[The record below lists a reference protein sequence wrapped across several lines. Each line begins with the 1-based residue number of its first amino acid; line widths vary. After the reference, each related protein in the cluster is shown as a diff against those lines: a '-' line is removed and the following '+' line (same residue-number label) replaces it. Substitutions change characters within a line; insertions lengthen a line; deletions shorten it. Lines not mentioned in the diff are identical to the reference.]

1 MKEFVT
7 VGYTLSELSPEAAR
21 AAYERWLEDG
31 GYDFDSQYTIDDM
44 IECGATIGI
53 NVDNIYYSGFSS
65 QGDGACF
72 VGSYQFKPDWK
83 SSLENF
89 CPGYTQ
95 LSSLGERLEKAHTEF
110 GELYVTVYKT
120 TYHYD
125 HENTVTVDVDF
136 DLDDE
141 DLVDEEIS
149 ILDAQ
154 DTIEEILKDFM
165 HEIYRRLE
173 EEYTWTNSLEFF
185 QEMAEANEFYF
196 TEEGKML

>member
-21 AAYERWLEDG
+21 VAYERWLEDG

-72 VGSYQFKPDWK
+72 VGSYKFKPDWK

-95 LSSLGERLEKAHTEF
+95 LISLGERLQKVYEEF
-110 GELYVTVYKT
+110 GKLYVTVYKT
-120 TYHYD
+120 SHRYD
-125 HENTVTVDVDF
+125 HENTVGFDVQSD
-136 DLDDE
+136 
-141 DLVDEEIS
+141 DEEIS
-149 ILDAQ
+149 IWAAHDA
-154 DTIEEILKDFM
+154 IEEILKDFM

-173 EEYTWTNSLEFF
+173 EEYTWTNSQEFF
-185 QEMAEANEFYF
+185 QEMAEANEWYF

>member
-1 MKEFVT
+1 MLF
-7 VGYTLSELSPEAAR
+7 R
-21 AAYERWLEDG
+21 
-31 GYDFDSQYTIDDM
+31 
-44 IECGATIGI
+44 
-53 NVDNIYYSGFSS
+53 SS

-72 VGSYQFKPDWK
+72 VGSYKFKPDWK

-110 GELYVTVYKT
+110 GELYATVYKT

-125 HENTVTVDVDF
+125 HENTVTVDVESD
-136 DLDDE
+136 
-141 DLVDEEIS
+141 DEEIS
-149 ILDAQ
+149 IWAAHDA
-154 DTIEEILKDFM
+154 IEEILKDFM

-173 EEYTWTNSLEFF
+173 EEYNWTNSQEFF

>member
-53 NVDNIYYSGFSS
+53 NVDNIYYSGFSN

-72 VGSYQFKPDWK
+72 VGSYKFKPDWK
-83 SSLENF
+83 DTLENF

-95 LSSLGERLEKAHTEF
+95 LSSLGERLEKVYEEF
-110 GELYVTVYKT
+110 GKLYVTVYKT
-120 TYHYD
+120 NHHYD
-125 HENTVTVDVDF
+125 HENTVGFDVQSD
-136 DLDDE
+136 
-141 DLVDEEIS
+141 DEEIS
-149 ILDAQ
+149 IWAAH
-154 DTIEEILKDFM
+154 DTLEEILKDFM

-196 TEEGKML
+196 TEDGKML

>member
-21 AAYERWLEDG
+21 TAYERWLEDG
-31 GYDFDSQYTIDDM
+31 GYDFDSQYILDDM

-72 VGSYQFKPDWK
+72 VGSYKFKPDWK

-95 LSSLGERLEKAHTEF
+95 LISLGERLQAANEQYGK
-110 GELYVTVYKT
+110 LYATVYKT
-120 TYHYD
+120 SYRYD
-125 HENTVTVDVDF
+125 HENTVTVDVQSDSDIEDF
-136 DLDDE
+136 PF
-141 DLVDEEIS
+141 LV
-149 ILDAQ
+149 LDAQ